1 MKRALVVMVVALQAL
16 VFNQVFAQKPEV
28 AISNKAGWHK
38 IGEVTA
44 SFKEE
49 KDEISVMGKDKFKS
63 LKLKVTDAPI
73 DIEKATVYYESGET
87 QDLSMNNSLQ
97 TGQETKTFDLKNTD
111 GIKKV
116 SFTYKTPPN
125 AKHDKAHV
133 ELYGLK

>member
-1 MKRALVVMVVALQAL
+1 MKKSIVVLVLVFQAL

-49 KDEISVMGKDKFKS
+49 NQSISVMGKDKFKA

-73 DIEKATVYYESGET
+73 DIEKATVFYESGET
-87 QDLSMNNSLQ
+87 QDLAMNNALEM
-97 TGQETKTFDLKNTD
+97 GQETKTFDLKNTD

-116 SFTYKTPPN
+116 SFTYKTRPN
-125 AKHDKAHV
+125 SKHEKAHV

>member
-1 MKRALVVMVVALQAL
+1 MKKSIVVLVVVLQAL

-49 KDEISVMGKDKFKS
+49 NQSISVMGKDKFKS

-73 DIEKATVYYESGET
+73 DIEKATVFYESGET
-87 QDLSMNNSLQ
+87 QDLSLNNALQ
-97 TGQETKTFDLKNTD
+97 MGQETKTFDLKNTD

-116 SFTYKTPPN
+116 SFTYKTQPN
-125 AKHDKAHV
+125 GKHDKAHV